1 MLLLSWMVIIDGL
14 KKKNISNY
22 NGYKEGSNNLILL
35 SNYIFENTKSK
46 YISAFALSKYNLNRS
61 KKLITILKK
70 VLLEFLDQKIDN
82 NFKNKF
88 NIKFIGDKS
97 FLDKEIRDKIDE
109 VENINTNSSKFL
121 LIYINYSGQDDIKQA
136 AYNYHIQNKNKKNK
150 VRFEDFLYTKGIP
163 DPDILIRTGG
173 YKRLSDFI
181 LYQANFTEFFFTD
194 KLWPDFSVMDLLKV
208 FNKYDL
214 IERKFGL

>member
-1 MLLLSWMVIIDGL
+1 MDVNNRWS
-14 KKKNISNY
+14 KKKNINKY
-22 NGYKEGSNNLILL
+22 KGYKKGSNNLILL

-46 YISAFALSKYNLNRS
+46 YISAFALSKSNLNRS

-109 VENINTNSSKFL
+109 VESININSSKFL

-136 AYNYHIQNKNKKNK
+136 AHNYHIQNKNKKNK

-194 KLWPDFSVMDLLKV
+194 KLWPDFTVMDLLKV
-208 FNKYDL
+208 FNKYYL

>member
-1 MLLLSWMVIIDGL
+1 MDGNNRWS
-14 KKKNISNY
+14 KKKNINKY
-22 NGYKEGSNNLILL
+22 KGYKKGSNNLILL

-46 YISAFALSKYNLNRS
+46 YISAFALSKSNLNRS

-109 VENINTNSSKFL
+109 VENININSSKFL

-136 AYNYHIQNKNKKNK
+136 AHNYHIQNKNKKNK

-194 KLWPDFSVMDLLKV
+194 KLWPDFTVMDLLKV
-208 FNKYDL
+208 FNKYYL

>member
-1 MLLLSWMVIIDGL
+1 MDGNNRWS
-14 KKKNISNY
+14 KKKNINKY
-22 NGYKEGSNNLILL
+22 KGYKKGSNNLILL

-46 YISAFALSKYNLNRS
+46 YISAFALSKSNLNRS

-97 FLDKEIRDKIDE
+97 FLDKEVRDKIDE
-109 VENINTNSSKFL
+109 VENINANSSKFL

-136 AYNYHIQNKNKKNK
+136 AHNYHIQNKNKKNK
-150 VRFEDFLYTKGIP
+150 LRFEDFLYTKGIP

-194 KLWPDFSVMDLLKV
+194 KLWPDFTVMDLLKV
-208 FNKYDL
+208 FNKYYL

>member
-1 MLLLSWMVIIDGL
+1 M
-14 KKKNISNY
+14 
-22 NGYKEGSNNLILL
+22 
-35 SNYIFENTKSK
+35 
-46 YISAFALSKYNLNRS
+46 
-61 KKLITILKK
+61 ITILKK

-109 VENINTNSSKFL
+109 VENKNINSSKFL

>member
-1 MLLLSWMVIIDGL
+1 MDGNNRWS
-14 KKKNISNY
+14 KKKNINKFNS
-22 NGYKEGSNNLILL
+22 YKKGSNNLILL

-46 YISAFALSKYNLNRS
+46 YISAFALSKNNLNRS
-61 KKLITILKK
+61 KKLITILKT
-70 VLLEFLDQKIDN
+70 VLIEFLDHKIDN

-88 NIKFIGDKS
+88 HIKFIGDKS

-109 VENINTNSSKFL
+109 VENMNINSSKFL

-136 AYNYHIQNKNKKNK
+136 AHNYHIQNKNKNKKNK

-173 YKRLSDFI
+173 YKRLSDFL

-194 KLWPDFSVMDLLKV
+194 KLWPDFSVKDLLKV
-208 FNKYDL
+208 FNKYYL